1 MDAASRAPG
10 DGMTE
15 PAYLPDT
22 LVAYHLGRK
31 VTWLRS
37 NRDKLEADGFPRK
50 DRLVG
55 MTLRADLEAWIAK
68 RRRIA
73 DPVKGQTPSGHTT
86 TPLSE
91 EKLNAL

>member
-1 MDAASRAPG
+1 
-10 DGMTE
+10 MTE

-22 LVAYHLGRK
+22 LVAHHLGRK
-31 VTWLRS
+31 VGWLRT
-37 NRDKLEADGFPRK
+37 NRPKLEVDGFPRK

-73 DPVKGQTPSGHTT
+73 DPDSAHNKRADTT
-86 TPLSE
+86 TPLSGE
-91 EKLNAL
+91 NLDAF

>member
-1 MDAASRAPG
+1 
-10 DGMTE
+10 MTQ

-22 LVAYHLGRK
+22 LVAFHLGRK

-37 NRDKLEADGFPRK
+37 NREKLEADGFPRK
-50 DRLVG
+50 DKLVG

-73 DPVKGQTPSGHTT
+73 DPDKVRETGHHTT
-86 TPLSE
+86 TPLSGE
-91 EKLNAL
+91 NINAF